1 MSQDSNFV
9 VIAVLHAKP
18 GSENQLMELI
28 HKTADQSWKE
38 EGVKYYAVHQ
48 VSEKPSSF
56 LHVEVYKSK
65 AAYYTHLETSHVKEI
80 IAKVGDLVS
89 EPVLVIESNS
99 LFSAEN
105 IKSAL

>member
-1 MSQDSNFV
+1 
-9 VIAVLHAKP
+9 
-18 GSENQLMELI
+18 
-28 HKTADQSWKE
+28 
-38 EGVKYYAVHQ
+38 
-48 VSEKPSSF
+48 
-56 LHVEVYKSK
+56 
-65 AAYYTHLETSHVKEI
+65 LETSHVKEI